1 MQPNGIIFWDWNGTL
16 LDDVDFTHGCL
27 NWMLETHGYPQR
39 YDLAEY
45 REIFGFPIEEY
56 YLRAGFDFARHPY
69 PELAARFME
78 HYNAGVERHC
88 PAMANA
94 AATLAE
100 LQRRGWQQAVLSAS
114 RRDYLIEQVSARGLQ
129 GFFTELLGLS
139 GDCGGKRY
147 DTKRCAGDRAAFF
160 LCKRDGGA
168 MILPPVG
175 CAGGCGPVQWD
186 QKRAADARKEAEDMY
201 ELDKAAFGRFLAQ
214 LRREK
219 GMTQKELAATL
230 YVSDKAVSKW
240 ERGQSVPDISLL
252 VPLAEQLNVTVAE
265 LLQGRRVEEEQRFTR
280 EETEELIRKAL
291 TFSAEPPERR
301 QARTK
306 KYLPVYVICC
316 VLGVAE
322 ALAVWAAGLADI
334 EGALALL
341 IIGVVFGVVYGAYAM
356 FWMAET
362 LPRYYDENRI
372 CNFAQGAFHI
382 HIPGVYYNN
391 RNWKHILRAF
401 RVWSMASLVLVPPC
415 TAGAVLLERATGWQV
430 WGAVLVVYIASL
442 FGAIVIPAKRFE

>member
-1 MQPNGIIFWDWNGTL
+1 
-16 LDDVDFTHGCL
+16 
-27 NWMLETHGYPQR
+27 
-39 YDLAEY
+39 
-45 REIFGFPIEEY
+45 
-56 YLRAGFDFARHPY
+56 
-69 PELAARFME
+69 
-78 HYNAGVERHC
+78 
-88 PAMANA
+88 
-94 AATLAE
+94 
-100 LQRRGWQQAVLSAS
+100 
-114 RRDYLIEQVSARGLQ
+114 
-129 GFFTELLGLS
+129 
-139 GDCGGKRY
+139 
-147 DTKRCAGDRAAFF
+147 
-160 LCKRDGGA
+160 
-168 MILPPVG
+168 
-175 CAGGCGPVQWD
+175 
-186 QKRAADARKEAEDMY
+186 MY
-201 ELDKAAFGRFLAQ
+201 ELDKAAFGHFLAQ

-240 ERGQSVPDISLL
+240 ERGLSVPDISLL

-280 EETEELIRKAL
+280 EETEDLIRKAL

-316 VLGVAE
+316 VLGVA
-322 ALAVWAAGLADI
+322 
-334 EGALALL
+334 GALALL

-372 CNFAQGAFHI
+372 YNFAQGAFHI
-382 HIPGVYYNN
+382 HIPGIYYNN
-391 RNWKHILRAF
+391 RNWKHIVRAF

-430 WGAVLVVYIASL
+430 LGAVLVVYIASL

>member
-1 MQPNGIIFWDWNGTL
+1 
-16 LDDVDFTHGCL
+16 
-27 NWMLETHGYPQR
+27 
-39 YDLAEY
+39 
-45 REIFGFPIEEY
+45 
-56 YLRAGFDFARHPY
+56 
-69 PELAARFME
+69 
-78 HYNAGVERHC
+78 
-88 PAMANA
+88 
-94 AATLAE
+94 
-100 LQRRGWQQAVLSAS
+100 
-114 RRDYLIEQVSARGLQ
+114 
-129 GFFTELLGLS
+129 
-139 GDCGGKRY
+139 
-147 DTKRCAGDRAAFF
+147 
-160 LCKRDGGA
+160 
-168 MILPPVG
+168 
-175 CAGGCGPVQWD
+175 
-186 QKRAADARKEAEDMY
+186 MY
-201 ELDKAAFGRFLAQ
+201 ELDKAAFGHFLAQ

-240 ERGQSVPDISLL
+240 ERGLSVPDISLL

-265 LLQGRRVEEEQRFTR
+265 LLQRRRVEEEQRFTR
-280 EETEELIRKAL
+280 EETEDLIRKAL

-322 ALAVWAAGLADI
+322 
-334 EGALALL
+334 ALALL

-415 TAGAVLLERATGWQV
+415 TAGAVFVERVTGWQV

>member
-1 MQPNGIIFWDWNGTL
+1 
-16 LDDVDFTHGCL
+16 
-27 NWMLETHGYPQR
+27 
-39 YDLAEY
+39 
-45 REIFGFPIEEY
+45 
-56 YLRAGFDFARHPY
+56 
-69 PELAARFME
+69 
-78 HYNAGVERHC
+78 
-88 PAMANA
+88 
-94 AATLAE
+94 
-100 LQRRGWQQAVLSAS
+100 
-114 RRDYLIEQVSARGLQ
+114 
-129 GFFTELLGLS
+129 
-139 GDCGGKRY
+139 
-147 DTKRCAGDRAAFF
+147 
-160 LCKRDGGA
+160 
-168 MILPPVG
+168 
-175 CAGGCGPVQWD
+175 
-186 QKRAADARKEAEDMY
+186 MY
-201 ELDKAAFGRFLAQ
+201 ELDKAAFGHFLAQ

-240 ERGQSVPDISLL
+240 ERGLSVPDISLL

-280 EETEELIRKAL
+280 EETEDLIRKAL
-291 TFSAEPPERR
+291 NFSAEPPERR

-322 ALAVWAAGLADI
+322 
-334 EGALALL
+334 ALALL

-382 HIPGVYYNN
+382 HIPGIYYNN
-391 RNWKHILRAF
+391 RNWKHVLRAF
-401 RVWSMASLVLVPPC
+401 RVWSMVSLVLVPPC
-415 TAGAVLLERATGWQV
+415 TAGAVFVERATGWQV

>member
-1 MQPNGIIFWDWNGTL
+1 
-16 LDDVDFTHGCL
+16 
-27 NWMLETHGYPQR
+27 
-39 YDLAEY
+39 
-45 REIFGFPIEEY
+45 
-56 YLRAGFDFARHPY
+56 
-69 PELAARFME
+69 
-78 HYNAGVERHC
+78 
-88 PAMANA
+88 
-94 AATLAE
+94 
-100 LQRRGWQQAVLSAS
+100 
-114 RRDYLIEQVSARGLQ
+114 
-129 GFFTELLGLS
+129 
-139 GDCGGKRY
+139 
-147 DTKRCAGDRAAFF
+147 
-160 LCKRDGGA
+160 
-168 MILPPVG
+168 
-175 CAGGCGPVQWD
+175 
-186 QKRAADARKEAEDMY
+186 MY

-240 ERGQSVPDISLL
+240 ERGLSVPDISLL
-252 VPLAEQLNVTVAE
+252 VPLAE
-265 LLQGRRVEEEQRFTR
+265 LLQGSRVEEEQRFTR
-280 EETEELIRKAL
+280 EETEDLIRKAL

-382 HIPGVYYNN
+382 HIPGIYYNN
-391 RNWKHILRAF
+391 RNWKHIVRAF

-430 WGAVLVVYIASL
+430 WARCWWCISPRCSGRS
-442 FGAIVIPAKRFE
+442 